1 MTVTISLVG
10 AGAIGRIHAR
20 SIAASPSARIGNI
33 CDMNRE
39 AAASLTATF
48 GGSASSS
55 LEEVLAAQPDGVII
69 GSSTASHGAVAEA
82 CIAAGIP
89 FLCEKPL
96 ASTQETALSLVK
108 QAEENGVA
116 GYTAF
121 NRRFDA
127 QYSGIRAAVKAGAI
141 GKLESLSLV
150 SRTVAAPTPEFIRT
164 SGGLFGEKGSH
175 FYDLCRW
182 VTGEHPVEIFAMG
195 SVLIDPRFAEI
206 GEVDT
211 AMLTLRMPSGIL
223 CHLDFSWR
231 AAYGQD
237 ERMEAHGSE
246 GMLQTRQDPVET
258 FLRFT
263 ETGVRQAGKMP
274 TWQERFAPT
283 YPAELEA
290 FAASLRGEG
299 PGDLPSLR
307 DGLAAQM
314 LADAARESLRAN
326 KPIALDPLP

>member
-1 MTVTISLVG
+1 MAVTISVIG

-20 SIAASPSARIGNI
+20 NIAASPSARLGHI
-33 CDMNRE
+33 CDMNLE
-39 AAASLTATF
+39 AAQALAAEYGGMASASL
-48 GGSASSS
+48 
-55 LEEVLAAQPDGVII
+55 EDVLDAGPDGVII
-69 GSSTASHGAVAEA
+69 GSSTASHGAVAGA
-82 CIAAGIP
+82 CIASGVP

-96 ASTQETALSLVK
+96 ASTQETARSLVR
-108 QAEENGVA
+108 QAEAEGVS

-127 QYSGIRAAVKAGAI
+127 QYAGIRAAVKAGNI
-141 GKLESLSLV
+141 GNLESLSLV
-150 SRTVAAPTPEFIRT
+150 SRTVAAPTPEFIKT
-164 SGGLFGEKGSH
+164 SGGLFGEKGAH

-182 VTGEHPVEIFAMG
+182 VTGEHPEEIFAMG
-195 SVLIDPRFAEI
+195 SVLIDPRFEEI

-237 ERMEAHGSE
+237 ERMEAQGSG
-246 GMLQTRQDPVET
+246 GMLQTRQAPVEP
-258 FLRFT
+258 FLRFSDA
-263 ETGVRQAGKMP
+263 GMRQAGKMP
-274 TWQERFAPT
+274 AWQERFAPT

-290 FAASLRGEG
+290 FAAALRGEG
-299 PGDLPSLR
+299 DGDLPGLR

-314 LADAARESLRAN
+314 LADAARESARAN
-326 KPIALDPLP
+326 MPVRLKPLL